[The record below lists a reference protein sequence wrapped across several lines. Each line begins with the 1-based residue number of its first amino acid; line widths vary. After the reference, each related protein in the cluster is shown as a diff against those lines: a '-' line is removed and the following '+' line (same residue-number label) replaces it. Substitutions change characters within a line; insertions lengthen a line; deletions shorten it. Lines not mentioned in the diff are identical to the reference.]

1 MKILRTILKRFKLS
15 KENRERQTYE
25 SVQSSFLIAKNNYRE
40 DQTNNN
46 RLNYLN
52 LSNSLR
58 DLENLRGRYSG
69 NYNEHCNGILTKINK
84 EKIEL

>member
-1 MKILRTILKRFKLS
+1 MKILKSILKRFKRL
-15 KENRERQTYE
+15 KENRQRQTLE
-25 SVQSSFLIAKNNYRE
+25 RVKASFLVAKNNYRE
-40 DQTNNN
+40 DQTNDN

-58 DLENLRGRYSG
+58 DLTEKRIKNRRLENDRGFL
-69 NYNEHCNGILTKINK
+69 IKINK